1 MIKYLI
7 DNKLITTDNIQYVV
21 YSSLNVDKHYFNS
34 FIDEAY
40 SIKDGYEKLKVNCMI
55 GSLKPATRENF
66 KTLAIGTDLNT
77 IYHHYLGAKASF
89 IENFDIDNVRYYHV
103 YEKYESKCEET
114 ETPIYNMV
122 IELEIINLYELYKEI
137 NNKGGTIL
145 DVNTDCCV
153 CTFKDNKVPFELD
166 DTGNIKGYYHDKE
179 EKVYKYRLEE
189 KSDRLKC
196 QMLPKWQRTQKYEY
210 KQAEWNITNDTT
222 DNDFKPLV
230 KQILDSKKSIN
241 IDGRAGVGKS
251 FFIKNLHKEMDERKL
266 KYISLGP
273 TNKSC
278 RIINGITICK
288 FIASF
293 KMKSFLDGKYDYIFI
308 DEISMVQ
315 EIYYKFFIYLKRSNP
330 KIKFIIAGDFQQL
343 TPVKDRV
350 KKCDY
355 KNSLAL
361 HDLCDGNKLQLT
373 KCRRSDD
380 TLFNMLL
387 PENIN
392 NINKNTFSNHFTNQH
407 ISFTN
412 AKRIEINKRM
422 MDQVVRQKKKMPLR
436 LNKLDY
442 DQNSQ
447 NVELLSG
454 MPIIARINA
463 KDFDICNNELFTI
476 TKINKEFIFIQD
488 ESDKQIEIPID
499 KFQKFFYVAYCI
511 TTHKSQGS
519 TFNHGYTIHEYDKF
533 DIRLKYVALSRST
546 DIKNIN
552 IV

>member
-1 MIKYLI
+1 
-7 DNKLITTDNIQYVV
+7 
-21 YSSLNVDKHYFNS
+21 
-34 FIDEAY
+34 
-40 SIKDGYEKLKVNCMI
+40 
-55 GSLKPATRENF
+55 
-66 KTLAIGTDLNT
+66 
-77 IYHHYLGAKASF
+77 
-89 IENFDIDNVRYYHV
+89 
-103 YEKYESKCEET
+103 
-114 ETPIYNMV
+114 
-122 IELEIINLYELYKEI
+122 
-137 NNKGGTIL
+137 
-145 DVNTDCCV
+145 
-153 CTFKDNKVPFELD
+153 
-166 DTGNIKGYYHDKE
+166 
-179 EKVYKYRLEE
+179 
-189 KSDRLKC
+189 
-196 QMLPKWQRTQKYEY
+196 
-210 KQAEWNITNDTT
+210 
-222 DNDFKPLV
+222 
-230 KQILDSKKSIN
+230 
-241 IDGRAGVGKS
+241 
-251 FFIKNLHKEMDERKL
+251 
-266 KYISLGP
+266 
-273 TNKSC
+273 
-278 RIINGITICK
+278 
-288 FIASF
+288 
-293 KMKSFLDGKYDYIFI
+293 MKSFTDGKYDYIFI

-315 EIYYKFFIYLKRSNP
+315 EIYYRFFIYLNRANP
-330 KIKFIIAGDFQQL
+330 NIKFIIAGDFEQL
-343 TPVKDRV
+343 SPVKDRV

-361 HDLCDGNKLQLT
+361 HELCDGNKLQLT

-392 NINKNTFSNHFTNQH
+392 NITKNTFGNHFTERH

-447 NVELLSG
+447 NVELLAG

-533 DIRLKYVALSRST
+533 DSRLKYVALSRST